1 MGNFEKDLEI
11 NLYSLHTEC
20 KDFPNLY
27 FKYAKKFA
35 NASEDKFTKEEQ
47 LKLFKAEAKLK
58 IDQARANMDLEIRG
72 NPEKFQKMF
81 GIKKFTEA
89 SINSVIVTNPY
100 FIQLQEDLA
109 KQTEEKVNELAK
121 TINDLEIYRAA
132 LVSLSH
138 KKSGIADAIKL
149 QIGGF
154 YSELEE
160 SPPIKRG
167 GTTLKE
173 RMEAKKH
180 G

>member
-1 MGNFEKDLEI
+1 MGDFEKDLEI

-20 KDFPNLY
+20 SEFPNLY

-35 NASEDKFTKEEQ
+35 NASEEKFQKEEQ
-47 LKLFKAEAKLK
+47 LKLFKAEVKLK

-81 GIKKFTEA
+81 GIKKFTET
-89 SINSVIVTNPY
+89 SINSVIVSNPD
-100 FIQLQEDLA
+100 FLQLQEDLA
-109 KQTEEKVNELAK
+109 KQVEEKVNDLAK
-121 TINDLEIYRAA
+121 TINELEIYRAA
-132 LVSLSH
+132 LISLSH

-160 SPPIKRG
+160 TPSVKKSK
-167 GTTLKE
+167 TTLKE
-173 RMEAKKH
+173 RLERKKT
-180 G
+180 